1 MKNAMQ
7 MIRSFFSF
15 LVTLYFVFIS
25 LVFMSAVAYAASCAY
40 YDNNWDLAKE
50 LCPFAVMI
58 CMNCLL
64 TVLCTGILA
73 LLSILVKAMVTN
85 RYRAVHVNEKARIT
99 TFWTT
104 WTTGFGWS
112 WVIGVYVLVALLLV
126 YLCYKEHER
135 ALNALDATTI
145 EFFFSLDGTC
155 AANAFGTTVPLDVVA
170 LWPGIQILIRIHVI
184 HVFGRFVILLLLCPG
199 SVKAKVADMCQ
210 WYVDGVEKNNFQLFI
225 PGILAA
231 IGGYVAVAV
240 AAAPQ
245 LLPQD
250 AVLLQQYYVMVGYP
264 AFENNLTY
272 IKYRMCSGDFDLE
285 LMTDPVTRVVTN
297 DLLMHHCRT
306 TYKTLIKEKGLLE
319 QLRIFDD
326 NLDDAFFD
334 DTRDNV
340 SAWLAYMKEKFAEA
354 KDL

>member
-50 LCPFAVMI
+50 LCTFVVMM
-58 CMNCLL
+58 CMNFLL

-73 LLSILVKAMVTN
+73 LLFILVKAMVTN

-112 WVIGVYVLVALLLV
+112 WGIRGAYVLVALFLV
-126 YLCYKEHER
+126 YLCYKEHAR
-135 ALNALDATTI
+135 AFNALDATTT
-145 EFFFSLDGTC
+145 EFYFSLDGTC
-155 AANAFGTTVPLDVVA
+155 AANAFGTTVLLDVAA
-170 LWPGIQILIRIHVI
+170 LWPGIQALLSIHVG
-184 HVFGRFVILLLLCPG
+184 HVFGRFVILLLFCPG

-210 WYVDGVEKNNFQLFI
+210 WYVDGVEKNNLQLFV

-231 IGGYVAVAV
+231 IGGYVA
-240 AAAPQ
+240 AAPPE

-250 AVLLQQYYVMVGYP
+250 AVLLQQYYLMIGYP
-264 AFENNLTY
+264 AFADNLTY
-272 IKYRMCSGDFDLE
+272 IKYRMFSGDFDLE
-285 LMTDPVTRVVTN
+285 LMKDPVTRVVTN

-306 TYKTLIKEKGLLE
+306 TYKTIIEKKGLFP
-319 QLRIFDD
+319 QLRIFDE
-326 NLDDAFFD
+326 NLDDPFFD
-334 DTRDNV
+334 DTRDNA
-340 SAWLAYMKEKFAEA
+340 SAWLAYLKEQLAEA